1 MTKQVLITG
10 ATSGI
15 GKATAK
21 ALVEKGYDL
30 HFLARNKSKAQMLVA
45 ELEKINSNVKVG
57 FSICDLSL
65 VKSVDTT
72 IDEINEVLNGKIDIL
87 LNNAGGIFTEYSLTK
102 EGVEQ
107 TFAMNHLGP
116 YHLTE
121 RLLPTLLKNKARIIN
136 VSSAAHP
143 QAKWFE
149 NDLESKN
156 SWSSFTSYAN
166 VKLYNIYTAKYWA
179 EKYKDEGIT
188 AFALHPG
195 VVRTGFGDQFDGFM
209 KIMLKIFQLMMI
221 SPEKGA
227 QTSIYLSTANDIEK
241 YSGSYFAKKKVKKSS
256 ALSIDI
262 AKRQKL
268 IDYSNQHI
276 NSILN
281 D

>member
-21 ALVEKGYDL
+21 ALVKKGYDL

-45 ELEKINSNVKVG
+45 ELEKINPNANVG

-72 IDEINEVLNGKIDIL
+72 IAEINEVLNGRIDIL
-87 LNNAGGIFTEYSLTK
+87 LNNAGGIFTETSLTK

-121 RLLPTLLKNKARIIN
+121 RLLPTLINSKARIIN
-136 VSSAAHP
+136 VSSAAHT
-143 QAKWFE
+143 QARWDE
-149 NDLESKN
+149 NDLENKTA
-156 SWSSFTSYAN
+156 WKPLTSYAN
-166 VKLYNIYTAKYWA
+166 AKLYNIFSAKYWA
-179 EKYKDEGIT
+179 HKYGEDGIT
-188 AFALHPG
+188 AYCLHPG
-195 VVRTGFGDQFDGFM
+195 VVRTGFGDQFDGAM
-209 KIMLKIFQLMMI
+209 KIILKIFQLLMI
-221 SPEKGA
+221 GPEKGA
-227 QTSIYLSTANDIEK
+227 RTSVYLATAKDIENQ
-241 YSGSYFAKKKVKKSS
+241 SGKYFAKSKAKNSS
-256 ALSIDI
+256 ALSKDE
-262 AKRQKL
+262 AKRQSL
-268 IDYSNQHI
+268 INYSNYLI
-276 NSILN
+276 ESILN